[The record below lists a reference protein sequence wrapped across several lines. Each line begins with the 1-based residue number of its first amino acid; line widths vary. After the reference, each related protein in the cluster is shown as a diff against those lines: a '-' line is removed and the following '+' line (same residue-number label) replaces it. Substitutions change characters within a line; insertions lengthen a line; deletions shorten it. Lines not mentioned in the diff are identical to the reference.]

1 MKARLAL
8 LATMFVVVGLNACG
22 NPTSLHASLITSVDT
37 LSVFALSGT
46 PPSYPS
52 GINVLARQAVRV
64 DGGASF
70 DVAFDINANGDA
82 VVYPV
87 KQVVSLPGTS
97 RAVGMQR
104 LLVKF
109 DSVTDAPKSGYQI
122 DSTSFVLTPGATLAV
137 QSQHNFSGDICQFAL
152 NPNIFAKLA
161 VDSVNLASRTIYLRL
176 GLDPNCGFR
185 SFVAGVPTS

>member
-22 NPTSLHASLITSVDT
+22 DPTSLHASLITSVDT

-122 DSTSFVLTPGATLAV
+122 DSTAFVLTPGATLVV